1 MQHHQKAE
9 RFLCRNWV
17 VFSCAYLVA
26 FCNLSAAQPASAAFT
41 VDAAGQ
47 VSIAQALDKSAID
60 NLVAATHLAG
70 CEMVGEVQVKNLDN
84 GGIEYRRTLHH
95 TEGSHRCLLIE
106 QFTPTDRGMHWKIEI
121 QGKEAPWTT
130 AIETQLKWRKT
141 EGLSWWTAWGDSRP
155 DAPEGAWSWTDP
167 LVPTRFQNASLS
179 YGIRHLT
186 QPAISLPLVTV
197 LAPEMDRGIS
207 LVLSPEDLL
216 FDMKLTVTETGE
228 MVFARTQHRITPD
241 HPIRFAM
248 DLITHEADWR
258 AGLGWMVK
266 RYPQY
271 FDPPNSKAHEM
282 AGCGAYSSH
291 STDVDAERLMRMAF
305 RINWKASFDFP
316 YMGMFIPPVP
326 DDETEWTDFKKKAT
340 SIRRLREDIH
350 AFTSQGFHVLNYF
363 NVTEF
368 GAFIKYPPPPRKA
381 QEDVDLWKDPN
392 DFLYYVLDGA
402 ILPKNESGEPIYSWK
417 SCVVMDPG
425 DPVYQQFLLDQAKRH
440 IEAFPESSGICID
453 RIDWLQYFN
462 PRFDD
467 GLSWVDGKPARSLVV
482 SWHEIMSKLGPMMHT
497 NDKVIFRNS
506 QYGRLDLMRHIDGM
520 YDELGQIGDRQ
531 MGHSLNLC
539 ALLCVRKPVMEW
551 TRSIPEIKNDP
562 DNYFQRHLHMGA
574 FLTAPVPGNDH
585 TILPSANVDQAYYD
599 YGPMLD
605 ALRGKRWV
613 LEPHTI
619 AVTDD
624 VAKANLFEVPG
635 GYVVPVTFGGSR
647 EQVRVVL
654 QHLQKQP
661 GQEAFGV
668 EVIHPGE
675 TNWAPLKVGDKDGV
689 VTLDVPLKRGCAMVK
704 LSTSW
709 IAPAA
714 TYFTTSTAVELG
726 TVTDNAAIH
735 YTLDGSTPALNTPRY
750 TSPIRLG
757 ETTPVRMAVFVGNT
771 QIGDTLTANYVKIP
785 ISAPLITP
793 NGGRIEAPITV
804 ELAPAHPGE
813 GLSVHYTL
821 DGMEPTA
828 DAPRYTSP
836 IRLTD
841 DTTIKARTLA
851 PDAPPG
857 KIASANFRRL
867 PPLPPNPDI
876 FISDLKPVVSTV
888 ESFETAKVDRSTEN
902 KPMRVAGKRYKKG
915 MGVIADS
922 ELAYLFKPEY
932 KVFVAVVGIDDEM
945 IHFLPA
951 SVTFQVLADDRLL
964 EETPIMRPG
973 QYWHLNVTLPDDT
986 QRVRLIVT
994 HAGDGVKYDG
1004 SINGDH
1010 GDWANAGFVTQ

>member
-1 MQHHQKAE
+1 MQHHQKGE
-9 RFLCRNWV
+9 RLFCRNWV
-17 VFSCAYLVA
+17 VFNCACLVA
-26 FCNLSAAQPASAAFT
+26 FCNASIAQPASDAFT
-41 VDAAGQ
+41 VDAVGQ

-70 CEMVGEVQVKNLDN
+70 CETVGEVQVNKLDN
-84 GGIEYRRTLHH
+84 GGIEYRKTLRH

-106 QFTPTDRGMHWKIEI
+106 QFTPTIRGMHWEIEI
-121 QGKEAPWTT
+121 QGKKVPWTT
-130 AIETQLKWRKT
+130 AIETQLKWQKET

-179 YGIRHLT
+179 YGSRHFT
-186 QPAISLPLVTV
+186 HPQAISLPLVTV
-197 LAPEMDRGIS
+197 LAPETDRGFS

-271 FDPPNSKAHEM
+271 FDPPNSKAHEI

-291 STDVDAERLMRMAF
+291 SSDFDAERLMRMAF

-340 SIRRLREDIH
+340 SIRRMREDIH
-350 AFTSQGFHVLNYF
+350 AFTAQAFHVLNYF

-402 ILPKNESGEPIYSWK
+402 ILATSETGEPIHSWEG
-417 SCVVMDPG
+417 CVAMDPG

-453 RIDWLQYFN
+453 RMDWLRYFN

-467 GLSWVDGKPARSLVV
+467 GLSWADGKPARSLVV

-497 NDKVIFRNS
+497 NDKVIFCNPHYR
-506 QYGRLDLMRHIDGM
+506 RLDLMRHIDGV
-520 YDELGQIGDRQ
+520 YDEFGQ
-531 MGHSLNLC
+531 MGHSMNLC

-551 TRSIPEIKNDP
+551 TISTPEIQNAP
-562 DNYFQRHLHMGA
+562 DDYFQRHLYMGA
-574 FLTAPVPGNDH
+574 FLTAPLPGNDH

-613 LEPHTI
+613 LEPHAI
-619 AVTDD
+619 AVADD
-624 VAKANLFEVPG
+624 AAKVNLFEVPG
-635 GYVVPVTFGGSR
+635 GYVVPVTLGGSR

-654 QHLQKQP
+654 QHLRRQP
-661 GQEAFGV
+661 GQEAFSV

-675 TNWAPLKVGDKDGV
+675 TTWAPLKVADKDGV

-714 TYFTTSTAVELG
+714 TYFTTSTTVELG

-735 YTLDGSTPALNTPRY
+735 YTLNGSTPALNTPRY

-771 QIGDTLTANYVKIP
+771 QIGDTLTANYVKVP
-785 ISAPLITP
+785 LSAPLITP
-793 NGGRIEAPITV
+793 NGGQIEGPIDV

-841 DTTIKARTLA
+841 DTTIKARAFA
-851 PDAPPG
+851 PDTAPG
-857 KIASANFRRL
+857 KIASADFRKL

-888 ESFETAKVDRSTEN
+888 GYFETAKVDRSTQD
-902 KPMRVAGKRYKKG
+902 KPMRVAGKLYKKG
-915 MGVIADS
+915 MGVSADS

-932 KVFVAVVGIDDEM
+932 KAFVAVVGIDDEM

-973 QYWHLNVTLPDDT
+973 QYWHLNVTLPNDT

-994 HAGDGVKYDG
+994 DAGDGT
-1004 SINGDH
+1004 NGDH